1 MAYITINNV
10 ERIPATTA
18 ACAIL
23 ARALAT
29 VLSWRRRAR
38 DRAELAQL
46 TARDARDLGLDPG
59 VISFE
64 ASKPFWRA

>member
-18 ACAIL
+18 AGAIL